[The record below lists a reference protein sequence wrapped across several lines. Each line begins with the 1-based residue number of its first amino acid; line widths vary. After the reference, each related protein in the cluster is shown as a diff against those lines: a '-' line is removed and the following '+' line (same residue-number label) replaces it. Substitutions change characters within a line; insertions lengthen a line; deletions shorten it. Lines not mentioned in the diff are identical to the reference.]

1 MLRLNWI
8 YVTDFSNYL
17 CRICTSRSPI
27 RHSRAVT
34 IGMLMDKPEISQMMI
49 IHAFSIQGVA
59 LASPTTRE
67 STSDARSLGLM
78 EARLQY
84 TV

>member
-1 MLRLNWI
+1 
-8 YVTDFSNYL
+8 
-17 CRICTSRSPI
+17 
-27 RHSRAVT
+27 
-34 IGMLMDKPEISQMMI
+34 MDKPEISQMMI

-59 LASPTTRE
+59 LASPTTGE

>member
-34 IGMLMDKPEISQMMI
+34 TDILMDKPESSQMMI
-49 IHAFSIQGVA
+49 YACILYSGSCFGKAH
-59 LASPTTRE
+59 E
-67 STSDARSLGLM
+67 
-78 EARLQY
+78 
-84 TV
+84 